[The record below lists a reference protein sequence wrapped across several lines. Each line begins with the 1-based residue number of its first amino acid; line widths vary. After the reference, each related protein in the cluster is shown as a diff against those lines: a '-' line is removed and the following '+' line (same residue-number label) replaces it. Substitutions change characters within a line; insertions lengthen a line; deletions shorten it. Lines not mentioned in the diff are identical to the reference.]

1 MQRLCTKLY
10 SDNTFIAII
19 PVPSHDKMLG
29 GSEEKRMYHT
39 WILTD
44 TKISMNVQ
52 KKIEFSLKIRI
63 QQGLDKQDS

>member
-10 SDNTFIAII
+10 FDNNFIAII

-29 GSEEKRMYHT
+29 GSEEKKLYHK

-44 TKISMNVQ
+44 KISMNIQ
-52 KKIEFSLKIRI
+52 KKIEFSLRIRI
-63 QQGLDKQDS
+63 QHGPDKQDS

>member
-1 MQRLCTKLY
+1 MHKTLLWQYFY
-10 SDNTFIAII
+10 SHLI
-19 PVPSHDKMLG
+19 PVPSHDKMLR

-44 TKISMNVQ
+44 TKISMNIQ